1 MASISSLAAKTRF
14 GQLLAR
20 VERGEEVVI
29 TKHDRPVAR
38 VVPISGANSASVR
51 RAVDDIFAFRA
62 KVKARPAR
70 TSPLTFAEIQ
80 SARREGRR

>member
-1 MASISSLAAKTRF
+1 MSSMSALAAKTRF

-38 VVPISGANSASVR
+38 MVPIGGGNSSAVR
-51 RAVDDIFAFRA
+51 KVVDDIFAFRA
-62 KVKARPAR
+62 KVKARRSR
-70 TSPLTFAEIQ
+70 TAPLTLDEVQ
-80 SARREGRR
+80 SARREGQR

>member
-1 MASISSLAAKTRF
+1 MSSMSALAAKTRF

-38 VVPISGANSASVR
+38 MVPMGEGRGASVR
-51 RAVDDIFAFRA
+51 KVIDDIFTYRA
-62 KVKARPAR
+62 QVKARGNG
-70 TSPLTFAEIQ
+70 TVPLTLAEVQ
-80 SARREGRR
+80 SARREGQR

>member
-1 MASISSLAAKTRF
+1 MAHISAVAAKTRF

-38 VVPISGANSASVR
+38 LVPVGDARSASVR
-51 RAVDDIFAFRA
+51 KVIDDIFGYRA
-62 KVKARPAR
+62 QVKSRRNR
-70 TSPLTFAEIQ
+70 TAPLTLAEVQ
-80 SARREGRR
+80 SARREGQR

>member
-38 VVPISGANSASVR
+38 IVPIRDARGVSVQSAVDGLCALQAEIKAR
-51 RAVDDIFAFRA
+51 RAP
-62 KVKARPAR
+62 K
-70 TSPLTFAEIQ
+70 LTFAEFQ
-80 SARREGRR
+80 SAVREGRR

>member
-1 MASISSLAAKTRF
+1 MASISSLAAKTHF

-38 VVPISGANSASVR
+38 IVPISGARAASVR
-51 RAVDDIFAFRA
+51 KVIDDIFAFRA
-62 KVKARPAR
+62 KVKGRHAR
-70 TSPLTFAEIQ
+70 TAPLNFAEVQ
-80 SARREGRR
+80 SARREGLR